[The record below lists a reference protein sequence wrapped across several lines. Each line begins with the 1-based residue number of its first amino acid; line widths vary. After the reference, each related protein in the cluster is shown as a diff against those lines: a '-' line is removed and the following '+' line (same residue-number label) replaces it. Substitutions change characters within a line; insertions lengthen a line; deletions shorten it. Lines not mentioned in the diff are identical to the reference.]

1 MIAIRAAVASDARA
15 LAELR
20 WEFRSGKDA
29 PVEDHDAFVGRCAA
43 WMSAELGSA
52 AWRAWIAE
60 QDGAIVG
67 HAWLRTLPKIPN
79 PNGERDR
86 HAYISNVYVKPAV
99 RGGRVGTR
107 LLEAA
112 IAWASAN
119 HVDRIVLW
127 PTPRSRTLYMRH
139 GFTPNGEV
147 LELTCR

>member
-1 MIAIRAAVASDARA
+1 MR

-20 WEFRSGKDA
+20 WEFRAGKDA
-29 PVEDHDAFVGRCAA
+29 PVEERGAFIGRCAA
-43 WMSAELGSA
+43 WMSTELTSGR
-52 AWRAWIAE
+52 WRAWVA
-60 QDGAIVG
+60 QRGTQIVG
-67 HAWLRTLPKIPN
+67 QVWLHPLSKIPN

-86 HAYISNVYVKPAV
+86 HAYISNVYVTPSS
-99 RGGRVGTR
+99 RGGVGTH

-119 HVDRIVLW
+119 KVDRVVLW
-127 PTPRSRTLYMRH
+127 PTSRSRSMYLRH